1 MEGFSE
7 MLRKRGIAAWDIDY
21 ARGGNP
27 GGGWPGILEDIR
39 DGVDYLPR
47 LAKLYPLDLRAPR

>member
-7 MLRKRGIAAWDIDY
+7 MLRKRGIATWDINF

-47 LAKLYPLDLRAPR
+47 LAKL